1 MSTLGWIVIILAILV
16 VAVVVCKCLF
26 GGPNNAMGY
35 TNEHGYCPNMGVCN
49 GCDCCEE
56 D

>member
-1 MSTLGWIVIILAILV
+1 MTTAGWIAVAIVALVISIVIHR
-16 VAVVVCKCLF
+16 CLF

-35 TNEHGYCPNMGVCN
+35 TSEHGYCPNMGVCN
-49 GCDCCEE
+49 GCDVCEE